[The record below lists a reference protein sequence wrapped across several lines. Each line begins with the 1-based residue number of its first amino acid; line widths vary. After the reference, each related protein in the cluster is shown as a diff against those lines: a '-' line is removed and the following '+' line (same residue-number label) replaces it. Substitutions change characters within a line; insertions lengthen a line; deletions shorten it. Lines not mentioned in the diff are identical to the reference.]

1 MRALIITTYLSALSS
16 IIFCQITFERTYG
29 EMYESEH
36 GLSIQQVPDGSY
48 IISGYV
54 ETSALGWDFL
64 LLKIDAF
71 GDTIWVK
78 VFPGNPSDAGYSVK
92 NLPENSGF
100 IITGC
105 RYCAFATRKIYLVK
119 TDTLG
124 DIIWAKQ
131 YAPNVDQAAYDI
143 ELTDVNNYVIIG
155 YASVQSGSPYV
166 YLFKTD
172 QDGTLL
178 WSRYFGAGYDIGYSL
193 CRTND
198 GGFAIAGRT
207 DSFGY
212 GSADVYVIKVND
224 SGAPQWTTTYGG
236 AAYDEGRSIEQTSD
250 GGYIIAGYSSS
261 FGHGNADVYLVRTD
275 ENGDT
280 LWTRTYGG
288 PNLDKGYSVIQRDDG
303 GFLITGVT
311 ASFGHGAY
319 DLYLIRTKANG
330 DTVWTKTFGGSDY
343 EQGFSVARTIDG
355 GYIIAG
361 VNSSFDIYFD
371 VYIIKLN
378 ELGIITWTRDIRVD
392 RGLQSEIYP
401 NPVNY
406 SATIKYNLSEPDQ
419 VLLEVFDV
427 TAKKVAVLAD
437 EYQNDGDHLVPFNG
451 ESLPAG
457 MYFYKLTAGQ
467 KSQCGK
473 LILNK

>member
-1 MRALIITTYLSALSS
+1 MKALIITICLSALSS
-16 IIFCQITFERTYG
+16 NIFAQISFEKIYG
-29 EMYESEH
+29 EMYESEY
-36 GLSIQQVPDGSY
+36 GLSIQQVPDKSY
-48 IISGYV
+48 IISAYV
-54 ETSALGWDFL
+54 ETCALCLDFL
-64 LLKIDAF
+64 LLKIDAY
-71 GDTIWVK
+71 GDTVWVK
-78 VFPGNPSDAGYSVK
+78 VYTGAPTDAGYSLK
-92 NLPENSGF
+92 NLPENIGF

-105 RYCAFATRKIYLVK
+105 RYCAFTTRKIYLVK

-143 ELTDVNNYVIIG
+143 ELTDVDNYVITG

-178 WSRYFGAGYDIGYSL
+178 WSRYFGGGYDIGYSL

-224 SGAPQWTTTYGG
+224 SGAPQWTKTYGG

-250 GGYIIAGYSSS
+250 GGYIIAGYTSS

-288 PNLDKGYSVIQRDDG
+288 TALDKGYSAIQRDDG

-311 ASFGHGAY
+311 SSFGNGGY
-319 DLYLIRTKANG
+319 DVYLIRTKENG
-330 DTVWTKTFGGSDY
+330 DTMWTKTFGGSDY
-343 EQGFSVARTIDG
+343 DQGFSTIRTIDG
-355 GYIIAG
+355 GYIIVG
-361 VNSSFDIYFD
+361 VSSTLDYYYDIY
-371 VYIIKLN
+371 VIKLN
-378 ELGIITWTRDIRVD
+378 ELGITTWIKEIPIDQ
-392 RGLQSEIYP
+392 GLHSEIYP
-401 NPVNY
+401 NPFN
-406 SATIKYNLSEPDQ
+406 SSTTIRYNLSEPDQ

-427 TAKKVAVLAD
+427 TAKMVAVLVD
-437 EYQNDGDHLVPFNG
+437 DYQNDGDHLVPFSG
-451 ESLPAG
+451 ESLPPG

-473 LILNK
+473 IILNK